1 MKKLLSHI
9 QSNSEKLHGSVSLNT
24 SIEVQGLTYKIQLH
38 DSTVDG
44 FKEATDFQNVYGE
57 IIGHGKYQIRGT
69 TAADVL
75 VKTILSYSGNNTFK
89 DTPLT
94 CRPAARVGFI
104 VMVDYDSQSK
114 TLDVLKSNYAAIQ
127 TPFITKFDCDQEKAI
142 CSELKKYFAN
152 RENWWTQM
160 FNISHRL
167 GDIISTFRY
176 E

>member
-1 MKKLLSHI
+1 MKKLLNHI
-9 QSNSEKLHGSVSLNT
+9 RSNSEKLHGSVFLDT
-24 SIEVQGLTYKIQLH
+24 SIEAQGLIYKIQLH

-57 IIGHGKYQIRGT
+57 NIGDGKYEIRGLT
-69 TAADVL
+69 VFNVQ
-75 VKTILSYSGNNTFK
+75 VKAILSYSGNN
-89 DTPLT
+89 TPLT

-104 VMVDYDSQSK
+104 VMVHYDSQAK

-127 TPFITKFDCDQEKAI
+127 TPFITNFDCDQEKTI
-142 CSELKKYFAN
+142 CSKLKKYFAN

-167 GDIISTFRY
+167 GDIISTFKY
-176 E
+176 ESL